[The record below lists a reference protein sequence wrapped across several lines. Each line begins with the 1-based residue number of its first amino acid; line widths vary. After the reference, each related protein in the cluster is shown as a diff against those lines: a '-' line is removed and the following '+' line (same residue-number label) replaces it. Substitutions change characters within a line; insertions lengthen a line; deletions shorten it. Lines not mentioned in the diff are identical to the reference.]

1 MKSLRLVPVEYSTDS
16 ICYGFTILETDF
28 QMDLM
33 DAIQGLSDE
42 PVPQIFESFLLIKG
56 NQYQRGVTLFDAHGN
71 GLRSVLCHDLCQ
83 LLTHKGILQFQ
94 RNRAVWAYLK
104 QLEPESKVVLFWY

>member
-1 MKSLRLVPVEYSTDS
+1 MKSLRLVPIEYSTDS
-16 ICYGFTILETDF
+16 ICYGFTVLETDF
-28 QMDLM
+28 QIDLM
-33 DAIQGLSDE
+33 DAIQRLSDE
-42 PVPQIFESFLLIKG
+42 PVSQIFESFLLIKG

-71 GLRSVLCHDLCQ
+71 SLKSVLCHDLCE
-83 LLTHKGILQFQ
+83 LSTHKGVLQFQ